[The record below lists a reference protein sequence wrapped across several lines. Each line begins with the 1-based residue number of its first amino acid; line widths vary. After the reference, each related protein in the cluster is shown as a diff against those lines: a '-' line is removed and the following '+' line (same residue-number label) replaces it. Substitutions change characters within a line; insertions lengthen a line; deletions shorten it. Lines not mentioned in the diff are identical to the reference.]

1 MLLSRL
7 PPIDRLNQLFC
18 QAADALRAPIQVFL
32 RPQTINMKY
41 SFLLLTCFFLTTF
54 AAFTQQSPVFST
66 AGGAIRGYD
75 PVAYFREGKAV
86 RGDTSLHST
95 WNGATWY
102 FSSRANQDAFNSNP
116 AEFAPQYGG
125 YCAYGMAAGHKAPTD
140 PEAWKIE
147 NGKLYLNYNKQAQ
160 QAWLKHTDTLIIAA
174 NKNWQNIKE
183 K

>member
-7 PPIDRLNQLFC
+7 PPTDRLNQLFC

-41 SFLLLTCFFLTTF
+41 SFLLL
-54 AAFTQQSPVFST
+54 ST